1 MSILSTE
8 GPASS
13 RTFSKRGMEAALMQ
27 LPSSQRADVRELS
40 RRLDIQTGMGYYAA
54 MDFLAV
60 LGLYT
65 RKSS

>member
-1 MSILSTE
+1 
-8 GPASS
+8 
-13 RTFSKRGMEAALMQ
+13 MQ